1 MDNLFHNFMRIF
13 EEAYPLNEKLTPEV
27 KKNRKP
33 ENDVDAQF
41 LNRWSPRAFSEQ
53 EVTESVLMSIF
64 DAAHWAP
71 SGSNEQPWRFIF
83 ARTKQQREKFY
94 PFINEFNRTWCEK
107 APVLIVMASKTL
119 NAKGSPHRSHAF
131 DTGTAWGHLALAAS
145 NKGLCTHAMG
155 GFDPLQARS
164 ILNVPD
170 EYELHAVVALGYR
183 GEIESLSERDQEREK
198 PSVRRPLAEFIL
210 EGGF

>member
-1 MDNLFHNFMRIF
+1 MND
-13 EEAYPLNEKLTPEV
+13 KLTPEV
-27 KKNRKP
+27 EKNRNP
-33 ENDVDAQF
+33 EYNVDAQF
-41 LNRWSPRAFSEQ
+41 INRWSPRAFSAQ
-53 EVTESVLMSIF
+53 QVSDSVLMSIL

-71 SGSNEQPWRFIF
+71 SASNEQPWRFIL
-83 ARTKQQREKFY
+83 ARTPEQREKFY

-107 APVLIVMASKTL
+107 APVIIVIASKTT
-119 NAKGSPHRSHAF
+119 NAKGEPNRSHAF
-131 DTGTAWGHLALAAS
+131 DAGTAWGHLALAAS
-145 NKGLCTHAMG
+145 NKGLYTHAMG
-155 GFDPLQARS
+155 GFNSVQAKG

-183 GEIESLSERDQEREK
+183 GDIASLSASHQEREK